1 MNEKLLTALLAT
13 ALICGGCGSDDNDD
27 KDDGGNITPPP
38 VADTID
44 AGEAL
49 AINLTLAEF
58 DGATGAL
65 NFALKDA
72 DGLAITNAKDYRIV
86 YFGFPDSTTASS
98 NAKAW
103 KHWHVTQSYLCDSA
117 EGDCQGVL
125 TETDKGQYSFEAT
138 DLNWDANTAPGS
150 VKEYKVGIE
159 IKGAKA
165 TNELV
170 LLPST

>member
-27 KDDGGNITPPP
+27 DDGGVIVPPP
-38 VADTID
+38 VADSID

-58 DGATGAL
+58 DGATGTL
-65 NFALKDA
+65 NFALKDDA
-72 DGLAITNAKDYRIV
+72 GLAITNAKDYNIV
-86 YFGFPDSTTASS
+86 YFGFPDSTTESR

-103 KHWHVTQSYLCDSA
+103 KHWHVTQSYQCDSVN
-117 EGDCQGVL
+117 GGCQGVL
-125 TETDKGQYSFEAT
+125 EETDKGQYSFSAT
-138 DLNWDANTAPGS
+138 DLDWDANTAPGS
-150 VKEYKVGIE
+150 VAEYKVAIE

>member
-13 ALICGGCGSDDNDD
+13 LLMCGGCGSDDNDD
-27 KDDGGNITPPP
+27 DDGGVIIPPPP
-38 VADTID
+38 VTID

-58 DGATGAL
+58 DGETGTL
-65 NFALKDA
+65 SFALTDD
-72 DGLAITNAKDYRIV
+72 DGLAITNAKDYNIV
-86 YFGFPDSTTASS
+86 YFGFPDGESKSS

-103 KHWHVTQSYLCDSA
+103 KHWHVTQSYQCDSA
-117 EGDCQGVL
+117 AGDCQGML
-125 TETDKGQYSFEAT
+125 EETDNGQYSFSAT
-138 DLNWDANTAPGS
+138 DLDWDANTAPGS
-150 VKEYKVGIE
+150 VEEFKVAIE